1 MHIHTSKKPVYLCTV
16 PRLSQIHVS
25 MVNQHK
31 VSLLTI
37 DVRTRKESSV
47 FDSTWCLS
55 FNKNEDRYTP
65 LNYILIRNELE
76 SFIGPPINSLKC
88 LCILA
93 KCSWSNLSCIWLI
106 LARVKNHWMS
116 LVPIYQFLEIIIVK
130 IVDIDIKSSREWN
143 RKKIKN
149 EDCNF
154 SWYDIKWMKNNFNN

>member
-1 MHIHTSKKPVYLCTV
+1 MTFRERSRYGVVAVSLIFMHIHTSKKPVYLCTV

-31 VSLLTI
+31 VSLLTV

-88 LCILA
+88 PCILA
-93 KCSWSNLSCIWLI
+93 KCSWSSLSLYMTYFGS
-106 LARVKNHWMS
+106 N
-116 LVPIYQFLEIIIVK
+116 
-130 IVDIDIKSSREWN
+130 
-143 RKKIKN
+143 
-149 EDCNF
+149 
-154 SWYDIKWMKNNFNN
+154 

>member
-1 MHIHTSKKPVYLCTV
+1 MTFRERSRYGVVAVSLIFMHIHTSKKPVYLCTV

-25 MVNQHK
+25 KVNQHK

-88 LCILA
+88 PCILA
-93 KCSWSNLSCIWLI
+93 KCSWSLVVYDLFWLE
-106 LARVKNHWMS
+106 L
-116 LVPIYQFLEIIIVK
+116 K
-130 IVDIDIKSSREWN
+130 ITGWVLFQSIN
-143 RKKIKN
+143 
-149 EDCNF
+149 
-154 SWYDIKWMKNNFNN
+154 SWKL

>member
-1 MHIHTSKKPVYLCTV
+1 MTFRERSRYGVVAVSLIFMHIHTSKKPVYLCTV

-88 LCILA
+88 PCILA
-93 KCSWSNLSCIWLI
+93 KCSWSNLLFWLELKITGHIWVLFQSI
-106 LARVKNHWMS
+106 N
-116 LVPIYQFLEIIIVK
+116 
-130 IVDIDIKSSREWN
+130 
-143 RKKIKN
+143 
-149 EDCNF
+149 
-154 SWYDIKWMKNNFNN
+154 SWKL